1 MLTSRIAGVIEG
13 SPALSSR
20 LDLTI
25 FPMCGCPFRRNN
37 GFRAKH
43 NMSNTLA
50 ELSNQL
56 TVAVERASASVV
68 AVYGRPRVPSSGVV
82 WRPGLVVT
90 ADAALRRDEDLEVTL
105 PSGETVTATLKGRD
119 PSTDLAL
126 LALDTSA
133 TTPAVFTNDS
143 AKIGRIIVTVGR
155 TRDTGPIAC
164 MGIISGVSGEWP
176 TWRGGKLD
184 EFVRLDTALYA
195 TSAGGAVADTDGAI
209 LGIVSAGLSRTSVIA
224 VTRRTIE
231 RVGEILLATGRV
243 SRGYLGV
250 GVQPVALPANLA
262 RTLGIEQESG
272 IMAINVEESSP
283 GASAGLLIG
292 DVILSIG
299 DRIVTGPEALNAALG
314 PESVGRA
321 YPLRIMRGGAVQQLS
336 VTVGERPRRGA

>member
-1 MLTSRIAGVIEG
+1 VI
-13 SPALSSR
+13 
-20 LDLTI
+20 
-25 FPMCGCPFRRNN
+25 
-37 GFRAKH
+37 
-43 NMSNTLA
+43 
-50 ELSNQL
+50 
-56 TVAVERASASVV
+56 
-68 AVYGRPRVPSSGVV
+68 
-82 WRPGLVVT
+82 T
-90 ADAALRRDEDLEVTL
+90 ADTALRRDEDLEVTL
-105 PSGETVTATLKGRD
+105 PSGETVAATLKGRD

-143 AKIGRIIVTVGR
+143 AKIGRIIVTIGR

-164 MGIISGVSGEWP
+164 MGIISGVSGEWL

-231 RVGEILLATGRV
+231 RVGEILLTTGRV

-250 GVQPVALPANLA
+250 GVQPVALPASLA
-262 RTLGIEQESG
+262 RKLGIEQESG

-283 GASAGLLIG
+283 GARAGLLIG

-314 PESVGRA
+314 PESIGRA
-321 YPLRIMRGGAVQQLS
+321 CQLRIMRGGAVQQLS